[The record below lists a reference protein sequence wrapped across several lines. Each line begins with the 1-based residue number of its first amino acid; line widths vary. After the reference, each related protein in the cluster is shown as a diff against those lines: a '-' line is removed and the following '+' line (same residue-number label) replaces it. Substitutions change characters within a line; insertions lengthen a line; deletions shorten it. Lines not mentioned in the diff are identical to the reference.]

1 MDADPTLHD
10 IIIVGGGPAGLTAA
24 VYAARKMLDVLLIT
38 QNIGGQAL
46 YSLDVENYMG
56 YQFIS
61 GQDLMDRFEKQV
73 EKYNVKKVFSD
84 VKSVEKINDAF
95 ITRSE
100 KGDEYRGKTVI
111 IATGKKSRTLNAKGL
126 DRLIGRGVSYCA
138 TCDAPLFMD
147 SDVAVVGGGNSA
159 ITAAYELMS
168 IARKVYLVNRSALK
182 ADELYLE
189 KIRDA
194 RNIERFV
201 GYELVEVT
209 GDDVLNSAMLRN
221 LSDGSS
227 VTLPVAGIFIE
238 IGLIPNSEIVK
249 DLVSRNKKD
258 EIMVSC
264 DCSTSLPGVFAAGDV
279 TTVPEKQIIVAAGE
293 GAKAAISAYKYLLN
307 EGEHAVIGY

>member
-24 VYAARKMLDVLLIT
+24 VYAARKMLDVLLVT

-194 RNIERFV
+194 PNIERFV

-209 GDDVLNSAMLRN
+209 GDDALNSAMLRN